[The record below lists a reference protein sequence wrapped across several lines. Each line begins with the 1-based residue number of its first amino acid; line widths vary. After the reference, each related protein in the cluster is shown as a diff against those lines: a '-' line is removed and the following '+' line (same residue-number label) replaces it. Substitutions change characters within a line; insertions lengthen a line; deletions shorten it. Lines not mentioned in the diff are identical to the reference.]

1 MVFWRVINL
10 MVETWIQIEET
21 AHWCKHWCK
30 LVHTGANTESD
41 QIESQTAAAAVG
53 CSRSREVETNK
64 RTYVA
69 LRSGRGLRVG
79 SLIVIR

>member
-10 MVETWIQIEET
+10 MVETWIQIRGDCT
-21 AHWCKHWCK
+21 
-30 LVHTGANTESD
+30 LVQTLVQTCANTESD

-69 LRSGRGLRVG
+69 LRSERGLRVG

>member
-10 MVETWIQIEET
+10 MVETWIQIGGDST
-21 AHWCKHWCK
+21 
-30 LVHTGANTESD
+30 LVQTLVQTGANTESD

-53 CSRSREVETNK
+53 CSRSREVQTNK
-64 RTYVA
+64 QTYVA
-69 LRSGRGLRVG
+69 LRSERGLRVG

>member
-1 MVFWRVINL
+1 MMVFWRVINL
-10 MVETWIQIEET
+10 MVETWIQIGGDST
-21 AHWCKHWCK
+21 
-30 LVHTGANTESD
+30 LVQTLVQTGANTESD

-53 CSRSREVETNK
+53 CSRSREVQTNK

-69 LRSGRGLRVG
+69 LRSERGLRVG